1 MDGTLTNS
9 ILTLSLCGL
18 VMLVLVANYVRRG
31 FEATMTDSSTSQ
43 NRRETSL
50 DALLLS
56 RDRRRRYP
64 SIHPFASHF
73 YNYEKFYFP
82 ILSANDNLLPPP
94 APSRQPSLMDTASKK
109 GLYLLFLFASC
120 RNTPFSQTYI
130 PQGATYRSS

>member
-18 VMLVLVANYVRRG
+18 IMSVLVANYIRRG

-56 RDRRRRYP
+56 RSGGD
-64 SIHPFASHF
+64 A
-73 YNYEKFYFP
+73 
-82 ILSANDNLLPPP
+82 ILAYT
-94 APSRQPSLMDTASKK
+94 PSL
-109 GLYLLFLFASC
+109 
-120 RNTPFSQTYI
+120 YI
-130 PQGATYRSS
+130 SESNCNSLQSSL